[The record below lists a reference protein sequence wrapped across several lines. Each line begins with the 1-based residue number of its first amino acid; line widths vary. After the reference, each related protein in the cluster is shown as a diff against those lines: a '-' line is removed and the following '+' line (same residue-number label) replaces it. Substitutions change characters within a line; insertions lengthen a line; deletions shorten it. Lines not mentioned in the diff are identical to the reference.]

1 MAERTLSTGELNRAL
16 LDRQML
22 LRRSAH
28 PIPEAL
34 ERMGGLQNQY
44 APSGYIGLWSRVHEF
59 SRDDLT
65 AALLER
71 SVVQGTLM
79 RATIHLVSA
88 ADYPLFA
95 AATRRARQEWWRRVQ
110 GSAAEGIDMAAAAA
124 LVRRLLATG
133 PRRQADLLAA
143 LEEAGFP
150 RLVWNGVGAW
160 LDLVRVPPSGTWER
174 RRADLHGLAE
184 DWLGTSPATEGEGL
198 AHIIRRYLGAFG
210 PAPVADIATWAG
222 VPAAWLKPVAEGLGL
237 VRYRDESGGTL
248 LDLRGLDVPDADTP
262 APVRFLPTWDALLL
276 VHARRTGVLPER
288 HRQSIFS
295 TKTPH
300 SFPTF
305 LVGGRVA
312 GTWRQVEGRVEIEP
326 FAGLP
331 ARARSELDKEAQR
344 LASLFAA

>member
-22 LRRSAH
+22 LRRAWLS
-28 PIPEAL
+28 IPEAL

-44 APSGYIGLWSRVHEF
+44 APSGYIGLWSRLHAF
-59 SRDDLT
+59 SRNDLT

-95 AATRRARQEWWRRVQ
+95 AATRRAREEWWRRVQ
-110 GSAAEGIDMAAAAA
+110 GRAAEGVDMAAAAA
-124 LVRRLLATG
+124 LVRGLLATG
-133 PRRQADLLAA
+133 PRRHADLLAA

-150 RLVWNGVGAW
+150 RLAWSGVGAFV
-160 LDLVRVPPSGTWER
+160 DLVRVPPSGTWER
-174 RRADLHGLAE
+174 RRADLYGLAE

-210 PAPVADIATWAG
+210 PAPVADIATWSG
-222 VPAAWLKPVAEGLGL
+222 VPAGWLKPVAEGLGL

-248 LDLRGLDVPDADTP
+248 LDVRGHEVPDADTR

-276 VHARRTGVLPER
+276 VHARRTGVLPEE
-288 HRQSIFS
+288 HRQAIFS
-295 TKTPH
+295 SRTPH

-305 LVGGRVA
+305 LLGGRVA
-312 GTWRQVEGRVEIEP
+312 GTWRHAEGRVRIEA

-331 ARARSELDKEAQR
+331 APARSELDKEAQR
-344 LASLFAA
+344 LAVLFAA